1 MSTIVIALVVLAG
14 AEDILASMTTWA
26 PGPPGD
32 LDWFSWGHVS
42 QQRCGVFGGAVS
54 AAPKLCQSGRSLLH
68 RRSPGRC
75 VQCLRYPP
83 EITVRTPGEASVRAC
98 SSRIK
103 RDR

>member
-1 MSTIVIALVVLAG
+1 MSTFAIALVVLADTS
-14 AEDILASMTTWA
+14 AFMTTCT
-26 PGPPGD
+26 PPGD
-32 LDWFSWGHVS
+32 LVWFSWGHVS
-42 QQRCGVFGGAVS
+42 QQLCGVYGGAVGT
-54 AAPKLCQSGRSLLH
+54 APKVCQSGRSLLH

-103 RDR
+103 RDG